1 MTDPMSDKDAWGPR
15 IRRKLGQ
22 VRRTAQDKRRPVGE
36 KPEVVREETHYGS
49 AVDDLV
55 ARQRENQRRYGVN
68 DEYDL
73 VRENFDHYHYAL
85 QTQGVLDEGADP
97 IRHFLWSGPVAK
109 FSPHPD
115 FNARKYLRRHPERR
129 TSTERSLYLEWLKRG
144 REAGEIAD
152 PAEGV
157 EPMAE
162 LLGMDPLTVVD
173 KVRAIRSDATE
184 RLRTGT
190 LGEMFAKAVELEPLI
205 GDAWRET
212 AARIAQLPLRNDSV
226 AVCVAA
232 IHDAH
237 EQAGFRRA
245 RVVVAVDRP
254 RADGL
259 DVLVVTSLA
268 AGVDPSEIVVIYTDA
283 APDDVAVT
291 LPSGVRVVDFH
302 SRFADLAWVMP
313 EDRQQAMVSL
323 VRSFWADALVNVE
336 SELFH
341 DMLAPYAKALLSSER
356 IFLSFGT
363 GPDGRPSPG
372 SLRWLYPTI
381 GYVESILVADDAVR
395 DSLDEHFQLTAPY
408 LEKFHVLGADGDPD
422 LATRVLREEARA

>member
-1 MTDPMSDKDAWGPR
+1 MTDPNSEKDAWGPR
-15 IRRKLGQ
+15 IRRKLGRA
-22 VRRTAQDKRRPVGE
+22 RRSVQEQRRPVGD
-36 KPEVVREETHYGS
+36 KPAVVREETHYGPD
-49 AVDDLV
+49 VDDLV

-73 VRENFDHYHYAL
+73 VREHFDHYHYAL
-85 QTQGVLDEGADP
+85 QTEGVLDAEADP

-115 FNARKYLRRHPERR
+115 FNARKYLRRHPERKD
-129 TSTERSLYLEWLKRG
+129 TEERSLYLEWLKRG
-144 REAGEIAD
+144 RDAGEIAD

-162 LLGMDPLTVVD
+162 LLGMAPLAVVERM
-173 KVRAIRSDATE
+173 RAIRADTTQ
-184 RLRTGT
+184 RLRSGE

-212 AARIAQLPLRNDSV
+212 AVRIAQLPLRNDSV
-226 AVCVAA
+226 ALCAAA

-237 EQAGFRRA
+237 RQAGFRRA

-268 AGVDPSEIVVIYTDA
+268 AGIDPEEIVVIYTDGN
-283 APDDVAVT
+283 PEDVAVT

-302 SRFADLAWVMP
+302 SRFADLVWVMP

-323 VRSFWADALVNVE
+323 VRSFYADALVNVE

-356 IFLSFGT
+356 IFLSFGV

-381 GYVESILVADDAVR
+381 EYVEGLLVASDEVR
-395 DSLDEHFQLTAPY
+395 DALDEHFQLTAPY
-408 LEKFHVLGADGDPD
+408 LEKFHVLGADGDAD
-422 LATRVLREEARA
+422 LAGRVLREEARS